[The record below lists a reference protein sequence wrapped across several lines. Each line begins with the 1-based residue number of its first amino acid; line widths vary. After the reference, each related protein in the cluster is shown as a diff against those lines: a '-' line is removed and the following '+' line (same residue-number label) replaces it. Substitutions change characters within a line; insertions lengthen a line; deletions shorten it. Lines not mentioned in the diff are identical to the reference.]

1 MSNDKVIEEMLSR
14 IQILEEKVEV
24 LSQKILGEDT
34 TNKDSDKKEKRCM
47 PGYNS
52 CEIG

>member
-24 LSQKILGEDT
+24 LSQKVLGED
-34 TNKDSDKKEKRCM
+34 TNKDSDKKEKRCL

-52 CEIG
+52 CDIG